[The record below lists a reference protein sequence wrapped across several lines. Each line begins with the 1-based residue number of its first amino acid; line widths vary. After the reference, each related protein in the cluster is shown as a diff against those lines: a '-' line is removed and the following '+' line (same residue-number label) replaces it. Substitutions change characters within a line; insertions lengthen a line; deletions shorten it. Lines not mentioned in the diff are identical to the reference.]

1 MTLFTNG
8 YVSFQIPKGF
18 QTINNNEE
26 FVELVL
32 VDSKKPMTIK
42 VSITPILF
50 GLVDIK
56 DDIEKNLENGNAKL
70 LFSDFIPINDD
81 IYYSSVVV
89 DDKESARCNSFFF
102 VKDDNLYTFEF
113 VYPYADAVLDDFYLN
128 IIRSLKIGKAK
139 YIVEKNSYKI
149 NEN

>member
-42 VSITPILF
+42 VSITPTLF

-56 DDIEKNLENGNAKL
+56 DDIEKNLENGNGKL

-89 DDKESARCNSFFF
+89 DDNESARCNSFFF